1 METVQ
6 KYLDMIRD
14 DGRTYLTPTIYHG
27 TPGIRA
33 AISNWQTQE
42 GDIDLAFKAM
52 GEVLEKLL
60 LEETIEAK

>member
-14 DGRTYLTPTIYHG
+14 DGRTYLTPTIYNG
-27 TPGIRA
+27 TPGIRS

-42 GDIDLAFKAM
+42 NDIDLAFKAM
-52 GEVLEKLL
+52 EEVLEKLL
-60 LEETIEAK
+60 LEETLIA